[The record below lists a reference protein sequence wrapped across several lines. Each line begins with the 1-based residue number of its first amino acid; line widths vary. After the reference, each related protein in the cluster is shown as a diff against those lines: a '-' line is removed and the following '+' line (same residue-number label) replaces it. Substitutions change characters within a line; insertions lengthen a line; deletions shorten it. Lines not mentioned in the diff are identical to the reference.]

1 MDGLT
6 PRTPRSAAA
15 EPVIAARSQ
24 RWHSFFHYAFSGFTA
39 RKMRAM
45 RIARWGVPEFSPERS
60 YVVFA
65 NHPSWWDGVTFMLLQ
80 TAFARG
86 REVYTPMDA
95 EALEKYSFMKRLGV
109 FGVQQDSARGAI
121 AFLRIAEGVLA
132 SPQRMLWM
140 NAPGRFCDVRERPVP
155 IAPGLV
161 RLPEIAPG
169 AAFVPLALDY
179 PFWSESKPE
188 MLAAFGEPIEG
199 AALVALDRDARA
211 DALRAALAATMDRLA
226 EDAVSRDA
234 ARFVTIAAGREGMGG
249 IYGRWKHLKAVIS
262 GKPFDARHDPN
273 A

>member
-1 MDGLT
+1 MDGLM
-6 PRTPRSAAA
+6 PRAPRSAAA
-15 EPVIAARSQ
+15 EPIIAARSQ
-24 RWHSFFHYAFSGFTA
+24 RWHSFFHYAFSGFTT
-39 RKMRAM
+39 RKLRAV
-45 RIARWGVPEFSPERS
+45 RVARWGEPRFDPARS
-60 YVVFA
+60 HVVFA
-65 NHPSWWDGVTFMLLQ
+65 NHPSWWDGVAFMLLQ
-80 TAFARG
+80 TEFARG

-95 EALEKYSFMKRLGV
+95 QALEKYSFMKRLGV

-161 RLPEIAPG
+161 RMPEIAPG
-169 AAFVPLALDY
+169 ACFVPLALDY

-199 AALVALDRDARA
+199 AALAALDRDARA
-211 DALRAALAATMDRLA
+211 DALRHALTATMDRLA
-226 EDAVSRDA
+226 ADALARDA
-234 ARFVTIAAGREGMGG
+234 SRFRTIAAGREGMGG
-249 IYGRWKHLKAVIS
+249 IYGRWKHLKAIIS
-262 GKPFDARHDPN
+262 GKPYDARHDPN

>member
-1 MDGLT
+1 
-6 PRTPRSAAA
+6 
-15 EPVIAARSQ
+15 
-24 RWHSFFHYAFSGFTA
+24 
-39 RKMRAM
+39 
-45 RIARWGVPEFSPERS
+45 
-60 YVVFA
+60 VVFA
-65 NHPSWWDGVTFMLLQ
+65 NHPSWWDGVAFMLLQ

-121 AFLRIAEGVLA
+121 GFLRIAEGVLA

-226 EDAVSRDA
+226 EDAVARDA
-234 ARFVTIAAGREGMGG
+234 TRFSTIAAGREGMGG